1 MPPGRTMSGPVE
13 RGEEERLGLRAVVH
27 LVAAEVA
34 RGDLVPATVVVRAA
48 AGSSPRKAEWGAP
61 VTGGIRQPGAVD
73 PSGWFS
79 GRVAGVGRRAI
90 LAPEQPISII
100 AIVGT
105 TPIVPGRVL
114 PLGMYQVVVDVFLN
128 LGPDAVRLRAVGPEI
143 RLV

>member
-1 MPPGRTMSGPVE
+1 MSRPVE
-13 RGEEERLGLRAVVH
+13 RGGEERLGLEAEIH

-34 RGDLVPATVVVRAA
+34 RGDFVPATVVVRAA
-48 AGSSPRKAEWGAP
+48 AGSLPREAKWGEP
-61 VTGGIRQPGAVD
+61 VTGGIRPPGAVD

-79 GRVAGVGRRAI
+79 GPIAGVGRWGT
-90 LAPEQPISII
+90 LAPEHLISIS

-114 PLGMYQVVVDVFLN
+114 PPGMYQVVVDVFLT
-128 LGPDAVRLRAVGPEI
+128 LGPDAVRLRAAGPEI

>member
-1 MPPGRTMSGPVE
+1 MSGPGE
-13 RGEEERLGLRAVVH
+13 RGGEERLGLEAEVH

-34 RGDLVPATVVVRAA
+34 RGDSVTATVVVRVA
-48 AGSSPRKAEWGAP
+48 AGSLPRKAEWAEP
-61 VTGGIRQPGAVD
+61 VTGGIRPPGAVD

-79 GRVAGVGRRAI
+79 GRIAGVGRWGT
-90 LAPEQPISII
+90 LAPEHPISIS

-105 TPIVPGRVL
+105 TPIVPRRTLL
-114 PLGMYQVVVDVFLN
+114 PGMYQVVVDVFLN